1 MGVTVQSGFIGK
13 VSSWHSE
20 AYVIVP
26 DEIIEDAPINRLV
39 LAFIFLAPLFWSAVL
54 WSVLR

>member
-1 MGVTVQSGFIGK
+1 VTVQSGFIGK
-13 VSSWHSE
+13 DSRWHSE

-26 DEIIEDAPINRLV
+26 DEIIEDGPINRLV
-39 LAFIFLAPLFWSAVL
+39 LALIFSAPLFWSAVL